1 MSQARGLPMQLGGQ
15 VPRDSSVAVYL
26 ARTTELIS
34 ERIAQADIAGEDVDC
49 HVEALVAI
57 WRARWELNLTPGAG
71 LLSTESDEQDSEDD
85 DGATGEA
92 EVKATHTEGRSE

>member
-1 MSQARGLPMQLGGQ
+1 MQLGGQ
-15 VPRDSSVAVYL
+15 VPRDSSVAVHL
-26 ARTTELIS
+26 ERTTELIS

-71 LLSTESDEQDSEDD
+71 LLSTESDEQDSSESEDD

-92 EVKATHTEGRSE
+92 EVKATHAEGRAE